1 MPAKRGRSG
10 GNIGSHGTAIAVDDV
25 SSSLNESGDR
35 SFTFKP
41 DPSDTVKASNGA
53 KIFKFPLDDV
63 SAGNFWTR
71 LIINTWVPTTRPQG
85 GVAGQ
90 GGGLDKDSIANIWL
104 PMPLALETAYNQN
117 YSDAEHMTA
126 TSGVD
131 AATGEGTL
139 QIGSNI
145 LTGVMSE
152 IQSGLSAVVNA
163 NSSGAMSKGSII
175 NNQMGL
181 VYDGATLRSHT
192 LAWRMIPKDREEQRA
207 IETICLAFKRF
218 SSPVIKGVAGG
229 ELNVTS
235 SSKAQQAA
243 VNDVE
248 KAGADTNPPNNWIAE
263 IEDAMSS
270 IGRLGI
276 PVTVGVEFW
285 FGAHRNKHL
294 FQIKDSFI
302 QSVTVNYT
310 PTGTWNAYEDG
321 APIETQLTVALKEN
335 SIVTADDLMEVG
347 GF

>member
-10 GNIGSHGTAIAVDDV
+10 KNIGSHGTAIAVDDV

-41 DPSDTVKASNGA
+41 DPSDIVKASNGA

-131 AATGEGTL
+131 ATTGEGTL

-152 IQSGLSAVVNA
+152 IQSGVSKVMNA

-218 SSPVIKGVAGG
+218 SSPVLKGVAGG

-248 KAGADTNPPNNWIAE
+248 KAGADTSEPSNMLDE
-263 IEDAMSS
+263 IEDALSS

-310 PTGTWNAYEDG
+310 PTGVWNAYEDG

-335 SIVTADDLMEVG
+335 SIVTANDLMEVG